1 MRKNTIENLKRQI
14 LMIKWYFSDSQINII
29 GFLVLKTWWMHFWNL
44 IFMVI
49 SDFYENLQIFMAQQ
63 HELFFWKF
71 GENADCVN
79 LLVCRDNSEIC
90 SFVTLLLHR
99 WHFGESMKPKIWLN
113 NNRFSHF
120 SLALPGSSHQASLSI

>member
-14 LMIKWYFSDSQINII
+14 FMIKWYFSDSQINTI

-49 SDFYENLQIFMAQQ
+49 SDFYENFQIFMAQQ
-63 HELFFWKF
+63 HELFFFWKF

-79 LLVCRDNSEIC
+79 PSLQALRAETMVDGLPRANRWLVETVMQKRSFHLL
-90 SFVTLLLHR
+90 
-99 WHFGESMKPKIWLN
+99 GE
-113 NNRFSHF
+113 
-120 SLALPGSSHQASLSI
+120 